1 LLDYRGRRS
10 DVENE
15 CFPDPESMDSDE
27 KIELINSLHEA
38 NHQLID
44 QVREMADVVASGYNA
59 MVILSSEL
67 MEGDAKGK
75 RQKAMAIVATKLDI
89 IGRNGL
95 LFLGVTPEDIEE
107 SDKFMQI
114 ISPLEDDPN
123 FNQEE
128 GEE

>member
-1 LLDYRGRRS
+1 M
-10 DVENE
+10 ENE